1 MRLAETPLNVLIV
14 EDSEDD
20 ALLVDRALRR
30 AGWSPRLVRVE
41 TEGQMREA
49 LSRARWDVVI
59 SDHALPAF
67 SAPAALAVM
76 KDMGRLDELPFIIV
90 SGTMP
95 DESAVEA
102 LRAGAG
108 DFVSKQKLGRLGPA
122 IDRELRDVALRR
134 ERREAL
140 EQLRE
145 AVRARDEFLSIASHE
160 LKTPLTSLRLQ
171 VQALARQLAAL
182 ASDGDER
189 LTARLGT
196 IDRSTARIAE
206 LVNRLLDVS
215 RLSAGALQLRRERL
229 DLARVVTD
237 AVGRLRERADAIGSP
252 LRVEGAGAVG
262 RWDRMRVESVVTN
275 LLENAF
281 KYGAGSPIDVVV
293 REDGADVVLVVRDRG
308 IGIAPEDHARIFER
322 FERAAHGQFEG
333 MGIGLWLARA
343 IVEAHGGAISV
354 ESRPGSGATFTVRL
368 PKEPPRVAHE
378 EQDAT
383 P

>member
-1 MRLAETPLNVLIV
+1 MSAKPLNVLIV

-20 ALLVDRALRR
+20 ALLVELALRR
-30 AGWSPRLVRVE
+30 AGWAPHMERVE

-49 LSRARWDVVI
+49 LAREAWDVVI
-59 SDHALPAF
+59 SDHALPMF
-67 SAPAALAVM
+67 SAPAALAVV
-76 KDMGRLDELPFIIV
+76 KAMGRHDDLPFIIV

-108 DFVSKQKLGRLGPA
+108 DFVSKQRLGRLGPA
-122 IDRELRDVALRR
+122 VDRELRDVALRR

-140 EQLRE
+140 HQLRD

-171 VQALARQLAAL
+171 VQALARQLAAVAPSGDDRL
-182 ASDGDER
+182 A
-189 LTARLGT
+189 ARLAT

-215 RLSAGALQLRRERL
+215 RLSAGALQLGRERI
-229 DLARVVTD
+229 DLARVVVD
-237 AVGRLRERADAIGSP
+237 AAARLRERAEAIGSP
-252 LRVEGAGAVG
+252 LHVEAAPAVG
-262 RWDRMRVESVVTN
+262 WWDRMRIESVITN

-281 KYGAGSPIDVVV
+281 KYGAGAPIDVAV
-293 REDGADVVLVVRDRG
+293 RDEGPDALLVVRDRG
-308 IGIAPEDHARIFER
+308 IGIAPEDHDRIFER
-322 FERAAHGQFEG
+322 FERGAHGGQFEG

-343 IVEAHGGAISV
+343 IVEAHGGSISV
-354 ESRPGSGATFTVRL
+354 ESRPGQGATFTVRL
-368 PKEPPRVAHE
+368 PRGPPAHVASGG
-378 EQDAT
+378 DA
-383 P
+383 PA